1 MKTHQLQ
8 VKLKSSFATLWQ
20 ADTIFGHLC
29 WVIAHH
35 EGEDRLK
42 DFLNLYRGGK
52 PPFILS
58 NGFPG
63 DLLPAPA
70 NLPLLF
76 PGNDRESF
84 RKRKDAKRLR
94 FLSLPEFNRLLNG
107 YTDSLLEKTEGI
119 RERGPVAF
127 STIHSQ
133 INRMSGTTQEGALYE
148 LPEMI
153 FDPPILSIYIKVAEG
168 WEKKV
173 LDLFEKLSASGY
185 GKKKSSGKG
194 AFVIEDFK
202 EFNAFLEPKEPNGFI
217 SLSNFVPGSD
227 DPTEGFYETFIK
239 YGKLGEELAFSA
251 NPFKKP
257 ILFIKE
263 GAVFR
268 TDSPLKSYYGTIL
281 SDVSTLKGLNLVQY
295 ALAFVVGISLRD

>member
-1 MKTHQLQ
+1 MKTYRLQLE
-8 VKLKSSFATLWQ
+8 LGSSFVTPWQ

-29 WVIAHH
+29 WVVAHH
-35 EGEDRLK
+35 EGEDKLK
-42 DFLNLYRGGK
+42 DFLSLYTDGK

-63 DLLPAPA
+63 DLLPKPT
-70 NLPLLF
+70 NLPLLI
-76 PGNDRESF
+76 PGKDRGSF
-84 RKRKDAKRLR
+84 RKRKDLKKLR
-94 FLSLPEFNRLLNG
+94 FLSLDRFNRLLNG
-107 YTDSLLEKTEGI
+107 ITDFLLEEAEVKYASSPAT
-119 RERGPVAF
+119 F
-127 STIHSQ
+127 STVHSQ

-148 LPEMI
+148 LSEMI

-173 LDLFEKLSASGY
+173 LALFERLSASGY

-194 AFVIEDFK
+194 RFAVKDFK
-202 EFNAFLEPKEPNGFI
+202 EFSGFLEPKEPNGFI
-217 SLSNFVPGSD
+217 SLSNFVPSSD

-263 GAVFR
+263 GAVFKA
-268 TDSPLKSYYGTIL
+268 DPPLKSHYGTIL
-281 SDVSTLKGLNLVQY
+281 KDVSTLKGFDLIQY
-295 ALAFVVGISLRD
+295 ALAFPVGMRLKD